1 MTKFT
6 GIDISKQSFDCSIT
20 LENGKIESRKFSNDL
35 EGFSKLKKLLCSES
49 HVVMEASGPYY
60 LRLATFLHQEG
71 IKVSVVNALIIRR
84 FCQMRMMR
92 TKTDKKDAIMI
103 REYAKLE
110 NPGLWKPDEPLILK
124 LKNLNTMVEL
134 LDKGITATNNQLEA
148 FKTMPGTDESVIA
161 QLESILEFN
170 EQSKQEIELQME
182 EIVKENFSNTYKSLL
197 SIPGIGKKTAAL
209 LIAITGNFKKFDH
222 YKQLIAYV
230 GLNPRV
236 FESGTS
242 VKGRGHICKMGTSR
256 LRKTIY
262 LCTWSAKKSNP
273 QCIEM
278 YKRLKEKS
286 KPNKVINVALANKL
300 LRQAFAMGK
309 YEREYEKNYQ
319 KIFAN

>member
-20 LENGKIESRKFSNDL
+20 LENGKIESRKFSNDSV
-35 EGFSKLKKLLCSES
+35 GFMKLKKLLSLES

-60 LRLATFLHQEG
+60 LRLATFLHEEG

-92 TKTDKKDAIMI
+92 TKTDKKDAMMI
-103 REYAKLE
+103 REYAQME

-134 LDKGITATNNQLEA
+134 LDKGITATGNQLEA
-148 FKTMPGTDESVIA
+148 FKEMPGTDKSIIA
-161 QLESILEFN
+161 QLKSIVEFN
-170 EQSKQEIELQME
+170 KKSKENIELQME
-182 EIVKENFSNTYKSLL
+182 EIVKENFSNTYNSLL

-262 LCTWSAKKSNP
+262 LCSWSAKKSNP

-286 KPNKVINVALANKL
+286 KPNKVINVAIANKL

-309 YEREYEKNYQ
+309 YEREYQKNYQ
-319 KIFAN
+319 PIFAN